1 MEYESAL
8 HCFEEYTGL
17 SYSEYCAIYA
27 YMEVNDPSQLGEQ
40 VLKNGTLSLG
50 FSRFIADLLTG
61 KKKRPIKKA
70 STLSRDYAVYQE
82 INKSISGEKTLKEI
96 SIVIAGKI
104 NRSVDAVYK
113 MYYRG
118 KATEQEYMEQ
128 LEVWEEQ
135 EKNKSKEDAEQR
147 QAMINY
153 REEEK
158 YWGSIAVK
166 ELEIRNK

>member
-1 MEYESAL
+1 
-8 HCFEEYTGL
+8 
-17 SYSEYCAIYA
+17 
-27 YMEVNDPSQLGEQ
+27 
-40 VLKNGTLSLG
+40 
-50 FSRFIADLLTG
+50 
-61 KKKRPIKKA
+61 
-70 STLSRDYAVYQE
+70 
-82 INKSISGEKTLKEI
+82 
-96 SIVIAGKI
+96 
-104 NRSVDAVYK
+104 

-166 ELEIRNK
+166 ELEIRNLIFE